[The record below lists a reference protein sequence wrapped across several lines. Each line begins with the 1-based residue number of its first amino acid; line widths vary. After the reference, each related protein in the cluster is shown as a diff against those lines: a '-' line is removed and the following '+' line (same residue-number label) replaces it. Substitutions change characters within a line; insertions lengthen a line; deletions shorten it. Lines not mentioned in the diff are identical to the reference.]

1 VLKAAW
7 LLACAGCGSGTDLN
21 QLVNVDPFSDA
32 SPAPAEAA
40 DASWQDPFIGAPA
53 YAAQTG
59 NSSHNAGKSC
69 IHSGCHGSGGDAP
82 SLLLGG
88 TVYSDYQ
95 GTTPAPGVQVR
106 IVDAAGHSASTYS
119 GPEGNF
125 YVLSA
130 NASGVTFPA
139 IVGARDG
146 KTTRPMITTLA
157 ASMASCGQATCH
169 VPGGGPMS
177 NTGNYYPIH
186 VP

>member
-1 VLKAAW
+1 
-7 LLACAGCGSGTDLN
+7 LN

-32 SPAPAEAA
+32 SPAPA
-40 DASWQDPFIGAPA
+40 DAGGEGSFQDPFAGAPA
-53 YAAQTG
+53 YVARTG
-59 NSSHNAGKSC
+59 SSSHNAGKSC
-69 IHSGCHGSGGDAP
+69 IHSGCHGAGGSGGGAP
-82 SLLLGG
+82 SFFIGG
-88 TVYSDYQ
+88 TVYADYKG
-95 GTTPAPGVQVR
+95 GTPVAGVEVR

-125 YVLSA
+125 YISSSNA
-130 NASGVTFPA
+130 NGVTFPA
-139 IVGARDG
+139 VVGARDG
-146 KTTRPMITTLA
+146 KTTRPMITMLA